1 MKCECCGD
9 KFPDEETLME
19 HLNYFEGMM
28 ELSYD
33 EKVAE
38 MKKDGYTI
46 KEIKNL
52 ISPDEEEAK

>member
-1 MKCECCGD
+1 MKCEGCGG
-9 KFPDEETLME
+9 KFPNEDALME

-38 MKKDGYTI
+38 MKKDVYTM

-52 ISPDEEEAK
+52 ISPDEKESK